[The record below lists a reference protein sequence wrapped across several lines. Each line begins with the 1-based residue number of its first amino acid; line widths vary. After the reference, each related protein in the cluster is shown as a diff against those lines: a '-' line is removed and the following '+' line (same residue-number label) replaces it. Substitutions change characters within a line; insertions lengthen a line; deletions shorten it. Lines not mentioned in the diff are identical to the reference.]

1 MAFLSINNISDILTL
16 AKNGY
21 KKEDIRELLEL
32 SLELEERSKAIEQP
46 EDTGA
51 TPPENQ
57 STDSETES
65 TQANTEANAEIL
77 ARLKE
82 LEEQNKLLTEQL
94 AEAQKQNID
103 KDHSDQFKDTDP
115 MAAVAEL
122 FRKG

>member
-1 MAFLSINNISDILTL
+1 MADLSIRNISDILTL

-21 KKEDIRELLEL
+21 KKEDIKELLEL
-32 SLELEERSKAIEQP
+32 SLELEERSKAAKQP

-51 TPPENQ
+51 TPPENPP
-57 STDSETES
+57 TDSETES
-65 TQANTEANAEIL
+65 TQANTGANEEIL
-77 ARLKE
+77 QRLKE

-103 KDHSDQFKDTDP
+103 KDHSDQFTDTDP